1 MRNRIRERPEMSSV
15 RQGRSTFYTTPVSL
29 YFQLWYMYV
38 IWGIADRY
46 FPNYKSTM
54 YNYKVASA
62 VPCYMTTADKG
73 ATG

>member
-1 MRNRIRERPEMSSV
+1 MSSV
-15 RQGRSTFYTTPVSL
+15 RQGRSTTTPVSL

-54 YNYKVASA
+54 YNYIQSSERRALLHDNCRQGCNWLVAGTKS
-62 VPCYMTTADKG
+62 
-73 ATG
+73 